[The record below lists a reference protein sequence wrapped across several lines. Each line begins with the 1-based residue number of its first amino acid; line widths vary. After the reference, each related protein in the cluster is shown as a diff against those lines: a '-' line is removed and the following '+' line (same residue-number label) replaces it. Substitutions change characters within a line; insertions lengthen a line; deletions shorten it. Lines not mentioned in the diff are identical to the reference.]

1 MASADDRAQVEQAA
15 ELHADP
21 AEDHRKPYESP
32 QIMKKRSINSATLFT
47 AMTVS
52 AMGLTFMG

>member
-1 MASADDRAQVEQAA
+1 MAQADDRPRDEQAA
-15 ELHADP
+15 AREIDP
-21 AEDHRKPYESP
+21 AEDHRLPYESP
-32 QIMKKRSINSATLFT
+32 RIMKKRSVNSATLFT

>member
-1 MASADDRAQVEQAA
+1 MASADDRAQEEQAA
-15 ELHADP
+15 ELQADP
-21 AEDHRKPYESP
+21 AEDHRKPSESP
-32 QIMKKRSINSATLFT
+32 QILKKRSINSATLFT